1 MAVKTW
7 RTGLHIQQDK
17 ALSVALVKEKSGW
30 GLRRWWQI
38 PLAPGII
45 RDGQILQPQQLATAL
60 GEWRKLLPHQHQVFL
75 AFPAARTLQRSL
87 PRPAMNLREN
97 EQAAW
102 IRSAISRELEMAP
115 DALRFD
121 YAEDTFS
128 NAFQVTAAQNKEIS
142 TLLDLAVIL
151 RLRLATIT
159 PDAGALA
166 HLLPWLPPPA
176 QCVAW
181 RDKDQWLWA
190 MRHQWGRRAL
200 AEAETSEQLA
210 ALLAL
215 QPEEIACCEVGQFD
229 PWRALSFCQPPLP
242 ENGVEFSVA
251 LALAM
256 GEGIL

>member
-1 MAVKTW
+1 MAFKTW

-45 RDGQILQPQQLATAL
+45 RDGQILQPQQLANAL
-60 GEWRKLLPHQHQVFL
+60 GEWRKLLPRQHQIFL
-75 AFPAARTLQRSL
+75 AFPAARTLQRTL
-87 PRPAMNLREN
+87 PRPAMTLREN
-97 EQAAW
+97 DQAAW
-102 IRSAISRELEMAP
+102 IRSAMSRELEMAP
-115 DALRFD
+115 DALCFD

-128 NAFQVTAAQNKEIS
+128 NAFHVTAAQNKEIS
-142 TLLDLAVIL
+142 TLLDLAVAL
-151 RLRLATIT
+151 RLRLTAIT

-166 HLLPWLPPPA
+166 HLLPYLTSPA
-176 QCVAW
+176 QCIAW

-200 AEAETSEQLA
+200 AEADTLEQLA

-215 QPEEIACCEVGQFD
+215 KPEEIACCDTGQFD
-229 PWRALSFCQPPLP
+229 PWNTLSFCQPPLP
-242 ENGVEFSVA
+242 ENGGEFSVA

-256 GEGIL
+256 GEGVL